1 MMSRKQTQIFHT
13 DDLSIYIDL
22 ATASGW
28 SCHNRGKLFQP
39 IKCTI
44 QIWVVTR
51 HEYEISVLTIPQM
64 SFLRQLIVGFMKCQ
78 LSLGSF
84 LVWNYRIL
92 QVEYCKVEGEF
103 YERVHALEC
112 EFAERFKPLFE
123 KVRRKYIVL
132 CSNELWKSC
141 WILTLVTT
149 ICLSFCAS
157 VISWYM

>member
-1 MMSRKQTQIFHT
+1 MMSEKQMPIFHT
-13 DDLSIYIDL
+13 ILLLDL
-22 ATASGW
+22 ATASDW
-28 SCHNRGKLFQP
+28 SCRNRGNLLQL
-39 IKCTI
+39 IKCPI
-44 QIWVVTR
+44 QIWVVK
-51 HEYEISVLTIPQM
+51 HVMSMKFLCSPFL
-64 SFLRQLIVGFMKCQ
+64 SFLRELIVGFMKCQ

-123 KVRRKYIVL
+123 KVRRKYIIV
-132 CSNELWKSC
+132 CSNELWKSF